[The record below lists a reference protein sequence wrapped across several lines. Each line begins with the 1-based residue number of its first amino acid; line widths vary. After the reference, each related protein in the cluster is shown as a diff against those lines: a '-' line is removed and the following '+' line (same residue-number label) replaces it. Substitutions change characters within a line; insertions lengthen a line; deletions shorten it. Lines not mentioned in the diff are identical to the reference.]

1 MRGDIPVLTYPPIF
15 ETLEPRVL
23 LSADALPQADWSD
36 VEQLVAGN
44 NAFAFDLYETLRGEE
59 GSLFFSP
66 MSISSAL
73 AMTYA
78 GADGGTAEQMADVL
92 HFTLPEERLHAAFG
106 TLMRDLASSGADSAA
121 CLGASGDPFTL
132 SIANS
137 LWGQVN
143 YEFLSGFLQTLAE
156 NYDSPLRRMHFVEDP
171 EGSRETINGWV
182 SDETRGRIEDL
193 LKPGDINDL
202 TRLVL
207 VNAIYFNASWSHP
220 FSEGATRPG
229 AFHLPGGD
237 FQVDMMRQTQRFG
250 YAEGEDYQAVELP
263 YTGGDASMVILLPKE
278 GRFQAFEQSLSAETM
293 DEILADLSSTRVRLT
308 MPKFES
314 GAEVEL
320 AKVLETMG
328 MPDAFDER
336 ISDFSGMNG
345 KRPPDYEALHIGKV
359 RHKAW
364 IEVDEAGTEAAAAT
378 AVVMDMMTTAVGGFV
393 PPVIFTAD
401 RPFIYTIRDTRTN
414 STLFMGRIS
423 DASVLE
429 EADEEATEYP
439 VVRPPLG
446 GQPSGPLRIPP
457 GVLWPLDPV
466 RPVVEPTPDAVSSS
480 RWPAEVQLYVAGRE
494 TTLAASNPDALMG
507 EATLP
512 LPSVT
517 TKTPAAAASP
527 AIRDTGLEA
536 DGEGPLDTWSPL
548 GDVAASEP
556 AAEPDLDLDTLALE
570 PLDVLASDAL
580 TATLSR

>member
-1 MRGDIPVLTYPPIF
+1 MRGDIPVLTCPPIF

-23 LSADALPQADWSD
+23 LSADALPQADWAD
-36 VEQLVAGN
+36 VQQLVAGN

-106 TLMRDLASSGADSAA
+106 TLMRDLASSGADGAA

-156 NYDSPLRRMHFVEDP
+156 NYDSPLRRLHFVGDP

-193 LKPGDINDL
+193 LKPGDINVL

-220 FSEGATRPG
+220 FSEGATGPG
-229 AFHLPGGD
+229 TFHLPGGD

-250 YAEGEDYQAVELP
+250 YTEGEDYQAVELP

-308 MPKFES
+308 MPKFEC

-320 AKVLETMG
+320 AKVLENMG

-336 ISDFSGMNG
+336 IADFSGMNG
-345 KRPPDYEALHIGKV
+345 KRPPDYEALHIHKV

-378 AVVMDMMTTAVGGFV
+378 AVVMWAATTAVPVFV

-414 STLFMGRIS
+414 SMLFMGRIS

-429 EADEEATEYP
+429 ATDEKPTEDP
-439 VVRPPLG
+439 VVLRPPPDLN
-446 GQPSGPLRIPP
+446 PIGPLP
-457 GVLWPLDPV
+457 D
-466 RPVVEPTPDAVSSS
+466 RPEAPEDLIVEPTLDAVSSS

-494 TTLAASNPDALMG
+494 TTFAASNPDALMG

-512 LPSVT
+512 LPPVT
-517 TKTPAAAASP
+517 AEVPVATVRPAVAG
-527 AIRDTGLEA
+527 TGLEA
-536 DGEGPLDTWSPL
+536 DREGPLDTWSPL

-556 AAEPDLDLDTLALE
+556 AAEPDLGLDTLALE

-580 TATLSR
+580 TPALSR

>member
-1 MRGDIPVLTYPPIF
+1 MRGDIPVLTCPPIF

-23 LSADALPQADWSD
+23 LSADALPQAGWSD
-36 VEQLVAGN
+36 VQQLVAGN
-44 NAFAFDLYETLRGEE
+44 NAFAFDLYETLGGEE

-78 GADGGTAEQMADVL
+78 GAHAGTAEQMADVL

-106 TLMRDLASSGADSAA
+106 TLMRDLASSGDEGAA
-121 CLGASGDPFTL
+121 CPGASGDPFTL

-143 YEFLSGFLQTLAE
+143 YEFLSGFLETLAE
-156 NYDSPLRRMHFVEDP
+156 NYDSPLRRMRFVGDP
-171 EGSRETINGWV
+171 EGSRETINDWV

-193 LKPGDINDL
+193 LKPGDINVL

-220 FSEGATRPG
+220 FSEGATGPG

-250 YAEGEDYQAVELP
+250 YTEGEDYQAVELP

-308 MPKFES
+308 MPKFEC

-320 AKVLETMG
+320 AKVLENMG

-336 ISDFSGMNG
+336 IADFSGMNG
-345 KRPPDYEALHIGKV
+345 KRPPDYEALHIDKV

-378 AVVMDMMTTAVGGFV
+378 AVTMSATSSSVPVFV
-393 PPVIFTAD
+393 PPLVFTAD

-429 EADEEATEYP
+429 ATDQKPTEDP
-439 VVRPPLG
+439 VVFRPPPDLK
-446 GQPSGPLRIPP
+446 PIGPLPTLPHAPEDLI
-457 GVLWPLDPV
+457 
-466 RPVVEPTPDAVSSS
+466 VEPTPETVASY
-480 RWPAEVQLYVAGRE
+480 RWPAEVQFYVAGRE
-494 TTLAASNPDALMG
+494 TPFAASNADALPG

-512 LPSVT
+512 LPPVIAEVPVAT
-517 TKTPAAAASP
+517 ARPTVA
-527 AIRDTGLEA
+527 RTGLEA
-536 DGEGPLDTWSPL
+536 DPEAPLDTWFPV

-556 AAEPDLDLDTLALE
+556 AAQPDLDLDTLALE
-570 PLDVLASDAL
+570 PLDVLVSDAL
-580 TATLSR
+580 TPALSV

>member
-23 LSADALPQADWSD
+23 LSADALPQADWAD
-36 VEQLVAGN
+36 VQQLVAGN
-44 NAFAFDLYETLRGEE
+44 NAFAFDLYETLRGGE

-78 GADGGTAEQMADVL
+78 GADGETAEQMADVL

-106 TLMRDLASSGADSAA
+106 TLMRNLASSGDDSAA

-156 NYDSPLRRMHFVEDP
+156 NYDSPLRQLQFVGDP

-193 LKPGDINDL
+193 LKRGDINVL

-207 VNAIYFNASWSHP
+207 VNAIYFNASWSNP
-220 FSEGATRPG
+220 FSEWATRPD

-293 DEILADLSSTRVRLT
+293 DEILADLSSTRVQLT
-308 MPKFES
+308 MPKFEC

-320 AKVLETMG
+320 ARVLENMG
-328 MPDAFDER
+328 MPDAFDEC
-336 ISDFSGMNG
+336 IADFSGMNG
-345 KRPPDYEALHIGKV
+345 ERPPDREALHIHKV

-378 AVVMDMMTTAVGGFV
+378 AVVMDMMTSAVGGFLP

-429 EADEEATEYP
+429 EADEEAREYP
-439 VVRPPLG
+439 VLHFPPVDLK
-446 GQPSGPLRIPP
+446 PIGPLPTPRNVPEALI
-457 GVLWPLDPV
+457 
-466 RPVVEPTPDAVSSS
+466 VEPTLDAVSSS
-480 RWPAEVQLYVAGRE
+480 RWPAEVQLSVAGRE
-494 TTLAASNPDALMG
+494 TTLAVSNPDALMG

-512 LPSVT
+512 LPPVT
-517 TKTPAAAASP
+517 AEVPVATVRPTIAG
-527 AIRDTGLEA
+527 TGLEA
-536 DGEGPLDTWSPL
+536 DREGPLDTWSPL
-548 GDVAASEP
+548 GDVAAGEP
-556 AAEPDLDLDTLALE
+556 AAEPDLDLGTLALE

-580 TATLSR
+580 TPALSR

>member
-15 ETLEPRVL
+15 ETLEPRIL
-23 LSADALPQADWSD
+23 LSADALPQADWAD
-36 VEQLVAGN
+36 VQQLVAGN

-106 TLMRDLASSGADSAA
+106 TLMRDLASSGDDSAA

-156 NYDSPLRRMHFVEDP
+156 NYDSPLRRLQFFGDP

-207 VNAIYFNASWSHP
+207 VNAIYFNASWSYP

-308 MPKFES
+308 LPKFGC

-320 AKVLETMG
+320 ARVLENMG
-328 MPDAFDER
+328 MPDAFDEC
-336 ISDFSGMNG
+336 IADFSGMNG
-345 KRPPDYEALHIGKV
+345 KRPPDYEAFHIDKV

-378 AVVMDMMTTAVGGFV
+378 AVVMDMMTSAVGGFV

-401 RPFIYTIRDTRTN
+401 RPFIYTIRDTRTG

-429 EADEEATEYP
+429 EAGEEAREHP
-439 VVRPPLG
+439 VVLRPPLDLK
-446 GQPSGPLRIPP
+446 PIGPLPTPP
-457 GVLWPLDPV
+457 KAPEDLI
-466 RPVVEPTPDAVSSS
+466 VEPTLDAVSSS
-480 RWPAEVQLYVAGRE
+480 RWPAEVQLSVAGRE
-494 TTLAASNPDALMG
+494 TTLAASSPDALMG

-512 LPSVT
+512 LPPVT
-517 TKTPAAAASP
+517 AEVPVATVRPTVAG
-527 AIRDTGLEA
+527 TGLEA
-536 DGEGPLDTWSPL
+536 DREGPLDTRSPL
-548 GDVAASEP
+548 GDVAAGDP
-556 AAEPDLDLDTLALE
+556 AAEPDLGLDTLAPE
-570 PLDVLASDAL
+570 PLDVLASAAL
-580 TATLSR
+580 MPALSR